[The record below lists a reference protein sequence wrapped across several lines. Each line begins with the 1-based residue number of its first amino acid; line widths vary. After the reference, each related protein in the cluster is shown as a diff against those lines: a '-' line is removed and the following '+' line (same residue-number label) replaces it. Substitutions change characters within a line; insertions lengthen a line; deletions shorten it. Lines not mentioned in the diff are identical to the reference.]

1 MSYKRMTD
9 EEKAQGLADILGKED
24 ADKLTFS
31 DSANREPS
39 PSFYEVEDEDEE
51 HEEGETAEEE
61 VKEHA
66 RRQEADDEPAWV
78 KAMNR
83 RNDDLQAEVRAQRSE
98 LATLRQYQAQERQQ
112 YQQPRQQE
120 PAQEEQDFW
129 ATGSDIKQ
137 AEQRIRQEYQ
147 QTQEAVYRMS
157 LNQEWNNFQQSVMR
171 LQHEMREAGNPEMS
185 EVLPGQN
192 LKATFDAFARNP
204 NAFGGFNQNW
214 YDHLKSAY
222 RNSAFDALAKK
233 SKEAQAKAD
242 EVAKKRTEK
251 ATQTSNNLRKIAKSG
266 SPVQEPQKKQ
276 WSRERRSYKS
286 SFVRNAALKILE
298 GE

>member
-1 MSYKRMTD
+1 MYKRMTD
-9 EEKAQGLADILGKED
+9 EEKAKGLADIFGEED
-24 ADKLTFS
+24 AEKLTFS
-31 DSANREPS
+31 DPANREPS
-39 PSFYEVEDEDEE
+39 PSFYEVEEEEEGEDEDEGRDNPSE
-51 HEEGETAEEE
+51 AVQPSTTA
-61 VKEHA
+61 
-66 RRQEADDEPAWV
+66 QDDEPAWV

-83 RNDDLQAEVRAQRSE
+83 RNEDLQAEVRAQRSE
-98 LATLRQYQAQERQQ
+98 LASLRQYQAQERQQ
-112 YQQPRQQE
+112 PRQEQ
-120 PAQEEQDFW
+120 PVQEEQDFW

-157 LNQEWNNFQQSVMR
+157 VNQEWNNFQQSVMR
-171 LQHEMREAGNPEMS
+171 LQHELREQGHPEMA
-185 EVLPGQN
+185 EVLPARN
-192 LKATFDAFARNP
+192 LRATFDAFVRNP

-214 YDHLKSAY
+214 YDSLKSAY
-222 RNSAFDALAKK
+222 KTVAFDHLAKK
-233 SKEAQAKAD
+233 TKEAQAKAD

-251 ATQTSNNLRKIAKSG
+251 AAQNNNNLKKIAKSG

-276 WSRERRSYKS
+276 WTRERRSYKS